1 MSVGEWICEIL
12 FGWFFFF
19 SLGTEKVGKCKVCV
33 NSVFCLTWPTSMQIY
48 WNKKKRLYKK
58 RVQLPQD
65 WFGTPTWPP
74 FHCFGTQIWPPWR
87 HVKTHN
93 IFTKVGA
100 KNRLFVEPSCSTC
113 PVASVVPPPCASLT
127 SSAAIPSTFCS
138 SPFVWLYSGCPP
150 SVTVWEK
157 SYKQSISICINKLKL
172 LSSNHLQLLQFNRD
186 L

>member
-19 SLGTEKVGKCKVCV
+19 SLGTEKVEKCKVCV
-33 NSVFCLTWPTSMQIY
+33 NSVFSLTWPTSMQIY